1 MSVQCT
7 YMSDCDAKGTTMP
20 RRIGSAIA
28 AFALLMLTTQRP
40 LHAQE
45 SSTSSGLSI
54 QLTPYIW
61 LSTVDTTAKYPVP
74 GGGTATTTVS
84 MGPGELISKLN
95 FAAMLAGEMR
105 YDRFSLLS
113 DIMYLNASASSSQI
127 ESFDFGSTH
136 IPVDRVVS
144 ESVGTRIEST
154 VWTLAGG
161 YTLAEGT
168 WGNLD
173 FIAGFRML
181 AANQTTNFGL
191 SAPIS
196 RPDGSIALGRAGTL
210 SGGRTIWNGI
220 GGARGRVYL
229 GDADWFGGGR
239 IFVPFYFDIGAGGS
253 NLTWQ
258 IFSGLGYQAGQVG
271 VSIGYRY
278 LSFQQG
284 SNSVIQKL
292 ALGGPII
299 LASFKF

>member
-1 MSVQCT
+1 MT
-7 YMSDCDAKGTTMP
+7 

-28 AFALLMLTTQRP
+28 VIALLTLTTQRP
-40 LHAQE
+40 LHAQD
-45 SSTSSGLSI
+45 SSTSPRLSI

-61 LSTVDTTAKYPVP
+61 LPTIDTTAKDPVP

-84 MGPGELISKLN
+84 VGPGELLSKLD

-105 YDRFSLLS
+105 YDRFSLLT
-113 DIMYLNASASSSQI
+113 DIMYLKASSLSSRI
-127 ESFDFGSTH
+127 KSFDLGVTSV
-136 IPVDRVVS
+136 PVDQVTA
-144 ESVGTRIEST
+144 ESVSTNIQST
-154 VWTLAGG
+154 VWTVAGG

-181 AANQTTNFGL
+181 AANQTSNFRL
-191 SAPIS
+191 SAEIA
-196 RPDGSIALGRAGTL
+196 RPDGSIALGHAGSL
-210 SGGRTIWNGI
+210 SGGLTIWNGI
-220 GGARGRVYL
+220 GGARGRLYL
-229 GDADWFGGGR
+229 GNVDWFGGGR

-271 VSIGYRY
+271 VSIGYRH